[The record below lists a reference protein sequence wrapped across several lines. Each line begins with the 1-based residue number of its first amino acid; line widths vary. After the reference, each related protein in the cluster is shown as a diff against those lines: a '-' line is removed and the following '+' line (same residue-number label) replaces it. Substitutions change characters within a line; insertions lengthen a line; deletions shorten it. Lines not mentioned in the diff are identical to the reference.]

1 MVYREGRDHLEIM
14 DYREP
19 MERKVRLD
27 QKESLVLQVPP
38 ANLDPRG

>member
-1 MVYREGRDHLEIM
+1 MVYREGRDHLETM
-14 DYREP
+14 DYQEP